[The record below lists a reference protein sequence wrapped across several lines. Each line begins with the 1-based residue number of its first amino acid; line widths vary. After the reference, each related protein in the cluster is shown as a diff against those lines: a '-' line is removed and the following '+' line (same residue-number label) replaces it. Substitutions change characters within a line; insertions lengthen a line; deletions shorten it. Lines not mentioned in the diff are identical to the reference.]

1 MVFTWP
7 KMLPSSNGFGVPKI
21 GRQQKCL
28 KATCLVKFC
37 PKSRKNNEL
46 KRLERRQ
53 DLKIRPRKNS
63 GRDLIAHFLENRKVH
78 FCARNTCRMKKCSV
92 MDTPSNDPNCSNSVA
107 KTGLGTIFGH
117 IVAIFRKVPKSTKSG
132 TQHEN

>member
-1 MVFTWP
+1 LVFTWP
-7 KMLPSSNGFGVPKI
+7 KMLPSSNGFGVRKM

-37 PKSRKNNEL
+37 PNLRKNNEL
-46 KRLERRQ
+46 KRFEHRRY
-53 DLKIRPRKNS
+53 LKIRPRKNS
-63 GRDLIAHFLENRKVH
+63 GRDLIAHFLKNRKVH

-92 MDTPSNDPNCSNSVA
+92 MDTPSNGLNNRISGA
-107 KTGLGTIFGH
+107 KTGWGVTFGH